1 MLLEE
6 LTQTF
11 NVTRIEQ
18 IHSSSKRHVFNTLM
32 VLDLKIVC
40 GGWLLDMSLQSRPA
54 RKPALPRNRQLRVA
68 QPQLCFEDLV
78 IGGFLKL
85 RMELPEPLRDLR
97 IARRMR
103 HEQIL
108 RLILEMVEIRV
119 RWKTFNRH
127 DELPFFKT
135 PDVRIYRQKVSSKVE
150 LS

>member
-1 MLLEE
+1 MLLEV

-18 IHSSSKRHVFNTLM
+18 IHSASKCRVFNTLM

-40 GGWLLDMSLQSRPA
+40 GGWLFDMSLQSRPA

-85 RMELPEPLRDLR
+85 RMVLPDQLVYLRSAL
-97 IARRMR
+97 
-103 HEQIL
+103 HYIL
-108 RLILEMVEIRV
+108 
-119 RWKTFNRH
+119 
-127 DELPFFKT
+127 
-135 PDVRIYRQKVSSKVE
+135 SA
-150 LS
+150 